1 MIYKYI
7 LGKPS
12 EIAPGCNML
21 RINKAEV
28 KKVLDIQLQGE
39 VAVMWAEVELK
50 DYDTAFLIE
59 VAWTGYQ
66 EPIESQHIATIQE
79 PSTGLVYHYYIH
91 NPAETFD
98 V

>member
-12 EIAPGCNML
+12 ETASGCNML
-21 RINKAEV
+21 RITKAEV

-50 DYDTAFLIE
+50 NYDTAFLID

-66 EPIESQHIATIQE
+66 EPEDAQHIATIQE